1 MYNKL
6 MKKDVKDKNKKTKSE
21 VWRYI
26 KKCIPYFAKEK
37 KAITILIVFSLVLS
51 IFNSFSPAL
60 MAKILDYS
68 TSGALD
74 KAVGYSVF
82 ILILALIMEFI
93 DNIIF
98 TRAYVKVQE
107 SVSNNIK
114 KNVISSYFDI
124 DNKELLKTSS
134 GIFLTRITED
144 PNNVVMAFNALR
156 ANVSRIISN
165 IFVFVY
171 IFYINFILGIIT
183 ILGTITVYIIEKRA
197 MDKWNAYKKR
207 RNKLRDKNTTI
218 INEGIRGTHDIKLLN
233 IVEHFKN
240 NINGNLDELYTDTM
254 RSMKIDGNYTFAR
267 SSAVNIFTFVIIV
280 LSIYFVKF
288 DVITVSSLI
297 AVFLYKDRLFT
308 SVLYLA
314 WSERQLKEFALSAER
329 IFEVIDHTKYEKE
342 HYGNKRVNELYGK
355 IEFKDVHFKYEKD
368 EVLKGISFTIEPKDT
383 VAVVGKSGSGKST
396 IINLLSKIY
405 EVTSG
410 EVLIDGYNV
419 NDLDKY
425 SLRNN
430 IAVISQKPYLFN
442 MTIKENLLLV
452 NPDASQKQ
460 IENVCKICELHD
472 YIMTLP
478 KKYNTLVGEGGVTLS
493 GGECQRVAIARALLR
508 KTNIILFD
516 EATSAL
522 DNETQANIQKAI
534 NNISSE
540 YTMLIVAHRLSTIK
554 DCNKIIVV
562 NDGKIC
568 GIGSHKELYKDNEI
582 YRTLYENELQKE
594 ENDKN

>member
-1 MYNKL
+1 M
-6 MKKDVKDKNKKTKSE
+6 
-21 VWRYI
+21 
-26 KKCIPYFAKEK
+26 
-37 KAITILIVFSLVLS
+37 
-51 IFNSFSPAL
+51 IFN
-60 MAKILDYS
+60 K
-68 TSGALD
+68 
-74 KAVGYSVF
+74 
-82 ILILALIMEFI
+82 
-93 DNIIF
+93 
-98 TRAYVKVQE
+98 AYVKVQE
-107 SVSNNIK
+107 TITNNIK
-114 KNVISSYFDI
+114 KEVISAYFDI

-134 GIFLTRITED
+134 GIFLTRITSD
-144 PNNVVMAFNALR
+144 PQNIVTAFDALR
-156 ANVSRIISN
+156 SNLSRILSN
-165 IFVFVY
+165 LFVFAY
-171 IFYINFILGIIT
+171 IFYINFVLGVIT
-183 ILGTITVYIIEKRA
+183 VLGTITIYIIEKRA

-207 RNKLRDKNTTI
+207 RNKLRDRNTTI
-218 INEGIRGTHDIKLLN
+218 INEGIRGSHDIKLLN
-233 IVEHFKN
+233 IVEHFKSR
-240 NINGNLDELYTDTM
+240 ISSNLDELYNDTM
-254 RSMKIDGNYTFAR
+254 RSTEVDRRYTFGR
-267 SSAVNIFTFVIIV
+267 MLAVYVFTMTIIV

-288 DVITVSSLI
+288 NVIAVSSLI

-329 IFEVIDHTKYEKE
+329 IFEVIDHTEYKKE

-355 IEFKDVHFKYEKD
+355 IEFKDVHFKYDKD
-368 EVLKGISFTIEPKDT
+368 EVLKGVDFSIEPKDT

-405 EVTSG
+405 EVTKG
-410 EVLIDGYNV
+410 EILIDGYNV
-419 NDLDKY
+419 NDLDKF

-478 KKYNTLVGEGGVTLS
+478 KKYNTIVGEGGVTLS

-568 GIGSHKELYKDNEI
+568 GVGSHKELYKNNEI
-582 YRTLYENELQKE
+582 YRTLYENELQRE

>member
-1 MYNKL
+1 
-6 MKKDVKDKNKKTKSE
+6 MKKEVKDKNKKTKSE
-21 VWRYI
+21 VWKYI

-74 KAVGYSVF
+74 KAIRYSVF

-114 KNVISSYFDI
+114 KEVISSYFDI

-171 IFYINFILGIIT
+171 IFYINFVLGIIT

-207 RNKLRDKNTTI
+207 KNKLSDKNTTI

-240 NINGNLDELYTDTM
+240 KVNGNLDELYTDTIK
-254 RSMKIDGNYTFAR
+254 SMKIDGNYTFGR
-267 SSAVNIFTFVIIV
+267 SSSVYIFTFVIIV

-355 IEFKDVHFKYEKD
+355 IEFKNVHFKYDKD
-368 EVLKGISFTIEPKDT
+368 EVLKGVNFTIEPKDT

-493 GGECQRVAIARALLR
+493 GGECQRIAIARALLR

-568 GIGSHKELYKDNEI
+568 GVGSHKELYKNNEI

-594 ENDKN
+594 ENDEN